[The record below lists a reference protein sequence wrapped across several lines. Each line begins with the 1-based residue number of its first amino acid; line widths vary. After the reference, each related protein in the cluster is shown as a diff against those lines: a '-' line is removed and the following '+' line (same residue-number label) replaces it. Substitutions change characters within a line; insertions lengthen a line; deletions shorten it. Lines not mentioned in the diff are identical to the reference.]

1 MITIRNIMAYLAF
14 SIVWL
19 VAEAQAFVVE
29 SSSSALGRSIF
40 EPDMAQMRK
49 AEEQKAKKVQEDEP
63 FQARPQFNY
72 QLSDNLDNS
81 NIQNTSNASPDID
94 YGIDNRIVLV
104 DIDNFQTSVA
114 AQFGK
119 FVAVRVIEAPNTQ
132 WNFEKAA
139 RGLEFVKKEKQG
151 DVLIMLYRTTA
162 VGVSKLNF
170 DLISVNGSGMAVV
183 ASKILE
189 VRVI

>member
-1 MITIRNIMAYLAF
+1 MITIRNIMVYLAF

-49 AEEQKAKKVQEDEP
+49 AEEQKAKKVQKDEP

>member
-1 MITIRNIMAYLAF
+1 MITIRNIKVYLAF

-132 WNFEKAA
+132 WNFENTSSK
-139 RGLEFVKKEKQG
+139 LKFVKKEKHNG
-151 DVLIMLYRTTA
+151 VLILLYQA
-162 VGVSKLNF
+162 VNTGGAQLNF
-170 DLISVNGSGMAVV
+170 DLMSGTDALF
-183 ASKILE
+183 SRILN
-189 VRVI
+189 VRVL